1 MDTKTHLPTRHITD
15 GAAPA
20 RAFSH
25 ALLGC
30 LVAIVATGFSGDA
43 PSTSPDGDEGS
54 HVSEPDVVAD
64 YVGGTAA
71 RLHTADGTPVVGDV
85 FLLMGSSGSTANA
98 RLYDASPYTHDY
110 GAHPDT
116 ITSNH
121 LAAQVVRTI
130 TGSDLEL
137 LELTGAPGGG
147 PSGGVTRAIAYLNVI
162 SGGAFTG
169 DLRVAATGRLG
180 PDGHVGSIDHID
192 AKTAAAHLADADV
205 LFTPSVPTSDV
216 RDTYGTRFIGELV
229 RDPNASV
236 TLNDPHRV
244 EMFHQWGASRP
255 DGMDIVDARHLI
267 DVASYLC
274 GTGSTFACHVT
285 ELLDGQA
292 QQRLDQLQDDARSDS
307 ERLRAVSRHSGI
319 ANTDTASQPAEGS
332 RAVGSIDRTSAAR

>member
-121 LAAQVVRTI
+121 LAAQTVRTI

-162 SGGAFTG
+162 SDGAFTG

-180 PDGHVGSIDHID
+180 PDGHVSSIDHID

-205 LFTPSVPTSDV
+205 LFTPSVPTSAI
-216 RDTYGTRFIGELV
+216 RDTYI
-229 RDPNASV
+229 
-236 TLNDPHRV
+236 
-244 EMFHQWGASRP
+244 
-255 DGMDIVDARHLI
+255 
-267 DVASYLC
+267 
-274 GTGSTFACHVT
+274 
-285 ELLDGQA
+285 
-292 QQRLDQLQDDARSDS
+292 
-307 ERLRAVSRHSGI
+307 
-319 ANTDTASQPAEGS
+319 
-332 RAVGSIDRTSAAR
+332 